1 MAQIRHLYD
10 PSFVPVLGQAAW
22 GGRHLFACRPLISGE
37 PEAPLVAY
45 GWLDPAGARLVGRE
59 EAAARGWADDDLE
72 SAAHASL
79 GRRPTPDWRPLWLGV
94 VPALACEGDEHVAAQ
109 LLRRAVRVDLQRRLR
124 VPRVALAVPHR
135 GAIVACDA
143 EVAADADL
151 AGLARVGFEAARLAG
166 RGPVSPH
173 LLVLERGELT
183 GVLAPR
189 SAERSERPARR
200 LTPKISKKG
209 LLILR
214 AACESEEALVE
225 AFGREL
231 PAIARAVLA
240 RGGFSGRVKVE
251 VPADAFSPGPN
262 RPMRVAAV
270 EQLFREL
277 AAARGLRSPDGGRVR
292 LRLVVGDQDDVATS
306 HSAVSRVETSVS
318 EVSRSSSTLTRRRR
332 SSLLRKVVASSR
344 VGRRR
349 RSAG

>member
-1 MAQIRHLYD
+1 MAHIRHLYD
-10 PSFVPVLGQAAW
+10 PSFVPVLGQAGW
-22 GGRHLFACRPLISGE
+22 GGRHLFACRPLIARQPDG
-37 PEAPLVAY
+37 PLVAY
-45 GWLDPAGARLVGRE
+45 GWLDPGGARLVGRE

-79 GRRPTPDWRPLWLGV
+79 GRRSTPDWRPLWLGV
-94 VPALACEGDEHVAAQ
+94 VPALACDGDEHVAAQ

-151 AGLARVGFEAARLAG
+151 AGLARVGFEAARVAG

-173 LLVLERGELT
+173 LLVLEGGELT
-183 GVLAPR
+183 EVLSPR
-189 SAERSERPARR
+189 AAGKPPRR

-214 AACESEEALVE
+214 AACDSEEALVE

-251 VPADAFSPGPN
+251 VPAEAFAAGPN

-277 AAARGLRSPDGGRVR
+277 AAAKGLRAPGGQRVR
-292 LRLVVGDQDDVATS
+292 LRVVVGEQDDVETS

-318 EVSRSSSTLTRRRR
+318 EVSRSSSTMTRRRR
-332 SSLLRKVVASSR
+332 SSLLRQVVASSR